1 MKYIGG
7 DIMEIQQLDAN
18 KFASWDITNVLEGYL
33 GYRYNDIPA
42 MYYKYDDQSNE
53 DIHSLNS
60 NKDYENMITGI
71 IKGHRKRL
79 HVFVDHEEEEPVE
92 PVLIEVASPMLL
104 LSQTPLEVEIQY
116 SEDDVPKHSSQP
128 AEQPTV
134 QPAEQPALHPVEQPV
149 VHPAQQPARKSVRK
163 PAREPRR

>member
-1 MKYIGG
+1 MECIGG

-18 KFASWDITNVLEGYL
+18 KFASWDITNVLEEYL

-60 NKDYENMITGI
+60 NKDFENMINGI
-71 IKGHRKRL
+71 INGCRKRL

-92 PVLIEVASPMLL
+92 SVLIEVVAPMLL
-104 LSQTPLEVEIQY
+104 LSQTPSEVEIQY
-116 SEDDVPKHSSQP
+116 SNDDVPNHSSQP

-134 QPAEQPALHPVEQPV
+134 QPAQ
-149 VHPAQQPARKSVRK
+149 
-163 PAREPRR
+163 